1 MNTSQTNHG
10 YTPKGQT
17 SGIFASK
24 VVQINDVRGLR
35 AGSGVQSTNAKVD
48 TGPQIIKSSYVDGDN
63 VSAGPSPEKFTATS
77 SDKVDQMSM
86 SKDELDAKLG
96 RNKAEV
102 EAIASSMQKEMA
114 NFRTSYTESFKD
126 ISILL
131 NKIDAKA
138 EATEKRLTQAQW
150 VIALVISIC
159 AVTLSAVIFF
169 SNKSIKQPAQ
179 QPAVVVN
186 TSQTPSQPTSPNIEA
201 PREKNQ
207 TQK

>member
-1 MNTSQTNHG
+1 MITSHTDHG
-10 YTPKGQT
+10 YMPEGKKL
-17 SGIFASK
+17 GISAPN
-24 VVQINDVRGLR
+24 VVQIDYMRGR
-35 AGSGVQSTNAKVD
+35 KAGLGTQSTSAKV
-48 TGPQIIKSSYVDGDN
+48 GAVPQITMSSYVEGDN
-63 VSAGPSPEKFTATS
+63 VSAGPRAKEFTESS

-86 SKDELDAKLG
+86 SKDELDAKLA

-126 ISILL
+126 TAILL
-131 NKIDAKA
+131 NKIDAKS
-138 EATEKRLTQAQW
+138 EATEKRLAQAQW

-201 PREKNQ
+201 PQERNQ
-207 TQK
+207 THK